1 MKRIFTIVLDSFGVG
16 EAPDAKNY
24 HDEGSHTLKAI
35 MSSKEYDVTT
45 LDKLGIYNIDEVNV
59 GNKIDNPIGSYGK
72 MQELSKGK
80 DTTTGHWEMMGII
93 SEKPM
98 PTFPNGFP
106 EEFIRQFED
115 AIGTKVLCNKP
126 YSGTVV
132 INDYG
137 DEHVKTGYPIVYT
150 SGDSVFQIAA
160 HEDVIPLEK
169 LYEYCKIARELLTDD
184 LAVGRVI
191 ARPFIGTSGNYTRT
205 PNRHDFSL
213 MPSKNVLNY
222 LQESNYDVI
231 AVGKISDIFNV
242 SGITEKIFTKGNE
255 DGLEKVS
262 EIQKKDFHGLCFV
275 NLVDFDMLYGHRNDV
290 DGYAKAITYFD
301 KWLKNFIPN
310 MKDEDILMITADH
323 GCDPKTPSTDHS
335 REYVPIL
342 IYSKNGKHNNL
353 GVRHG
358 FSDLGKTILDIF
370 EIENDLPGISFK
382 KDVL

>member
-1 MKRIFTIVLDSFGVG
+1 MKRVFTIVLDSFGVG
-16 EAPDAKNY
+16 EAKDAKNY
-24 HDEGSHTLKAI
+24 NDEGSHTLKAI
-35 MSSKEYDVTT
+35 STSKEYEVTT
-45 LDKLGIYNIDEVNV
+45 LDKLGLYNIDDVNV
-59 GNKIDNPIGSYGK
+59 GNKIEKTIGSYGK

-80 DTTTGHWEMMGII
+80 DTTTGHWEMMGIV

-98 PTFPNGFP
+98 PTFPDGFP
-106 EEFIRQFED
+106 QEFIEKFEQ

-150 SGDSVFQIAA
+150 SGDSVFQIAC
-160 HEDVIPLEK
+160 HEEIVPLEK
-169 LYEYCKIARELLTDD
+169 LYEYCRIARELLTGD

-191 ARPFIGTSGNYTRT
+191 ARPFTGTSGNYTRT
-205 PNRHDFSL
+205 TNRHDFSL
-213 MPSKNVLNY
+213 QPNKNALNY
-222 LQESNYDVI
+222 LQDAGLEVI
-231 AVGKISDIFNV
+231 GVGKISDIFNG
-242 SGITEKIFTKGNE
+242 SGITEKILTKGNE

-262 EIQKKDFHGLCFV
+262 KIQKRDFTGLCFV

-301 KWLKNFIPN
+301 KWLKEFIQN
-310 MKDEDILMITADH
+310 MQEDDILMITADH

-342 IYSKNGKHNNL
+342 VYSKNGKTNNL
-353 GVRHG
+353 GIRQG
-358 FSDLGKTILDIF
+358 FSDLGKTILDMF
-370 EIENDLPGISFK
+370 EISNDLPGISFK
-382 KDVL
+382 KEVL

>member
-24 HDEGSHTLKAI
+24 NDEGSHTLKSI
-35 MSSKEYDVTT
+35 STSKEYDINM
-45 LDKLGIYNIDEVNV
+45 LDKLGIYNIDGVNV
-59 GNKIDNPIGSYGK
+59 GNKIAKSIGSYGK

-80 DTTTGHWEMMGII
+80 DTTTGHWEMMGIV
-93 SEKPM
+93 SEQPM
-98 PTFPNGFP
+98 PVFPNGFP
-106 EEFIRQFED
+106 TKFIEEFEK

-150 SGDSVFQIAA
+150 SGDSVFQIAC
-160 HEDVIPLEK
+160 HEDIVPLDK
-169 LYEYCKIARELLTDD
+169 LYEYCKIARKLLKDD

-191 ARPFIGTSGNYTRT
+191 ARPFVGRSGNYVRT

-213 MPSKNVLNY
+213 NPPKNALNY
-222 LQESNYDVI
+222 LKDSGLDVI
-231 AVGKISDIFNV
+231 GVGKISDIFNE
-242 SGITEKIFTKGNE
+242 SGITEKVLTKGNE

-262 EIQKKDFHGLCFV
+262 KIQKQSFNGLCFV
-275 NLVDFDMLYGHRNDV
+275 NLVDFDMLYGHRNDI

-301 KWLKNFIPN
+301 KWLKDFIAN
-310 MKDEDILMITADH
+310 MQEEDILMITADH

-342 IYSKNGKHNNL
+342 VYSKNGKTNNL
-353 GVRHG
+353 GIRNG
-358 FSDLGKTILDIF
+358 FCDLGKTILDIF
-370 EIENDLPGISFK
+370 DINNDLPGTSFK
-382 KDVL
+382 KDIL